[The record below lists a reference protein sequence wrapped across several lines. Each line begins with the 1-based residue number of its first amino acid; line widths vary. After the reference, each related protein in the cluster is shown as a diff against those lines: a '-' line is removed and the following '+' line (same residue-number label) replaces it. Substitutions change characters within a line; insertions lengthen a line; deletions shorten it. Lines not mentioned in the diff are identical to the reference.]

1 MKPKNHVWVVEMIV
15 NGKFLP
21 CADAKTFRSDAR
33 RELKVYWKENYPLN
47 SFRIVKYISP
57 K

>member
-1 MKPKNHVWVVEMIV
+1 MKAKNHVWVVEMIV

-21 CADAKTFRSDAR
+21 CADAKPFRSDAR

-47 SFRIVKYISP
+47 SFRIVKYISS

>member
-1 MKPKNHVWVVEMIV
+1 MKPKNHVWVIEILDV
-15 NGKFLP
+15 KKWLP

-47 SFRIVKYISP
+47 SFRIVKYISS